1 MFLTISGC
9 AIQLLACNWLV
20 TRILPT
26 QSQQSQQ
33 SQHDYTVSQIISG
46 GFQIYL
52 IGIALYMMYIQST
65 SSFLFGIMFGYFL
78 YDLVNLVQK
87 PFGRTMY
94 AIHGHHIG
102 SILFM
107 GHLYLYTPY
116 DPVMYPIMLLILES
130 SSLLL
135 NVVGLLKQIA
145 DPVYHKVIQLVT
157 VVLYGIS
164 RIVMFP
170 LWIYVF
176 GRQHMI
182 QGTFDTAIGIAIGA
196 CVFANSIFAVW
207 FYKLLL
213 KYLKK

>member
-1 MFLTISGC
+1 MLLTALGF
-9 AIQLLACNWLV
+9 ATGLEACNWLV
-20 TRILPT
+20 TRIMPT
-26 QSQQSQQ
+26 QSQQ

-52 IGIALYMMYIQST
+52 IGISFYMMYIQST
-65 SSFLFGIMFGYFL
+65 STFLYEIMAGYFI
-78 YDLVNLVQK
+78 YDLLTLLRK

-107 GHLYLYTPY
+107 GHLYLYTSY
-116 DPVMYPIMLLILES
+116 DPLMYPLLLVILES

-135 NVVGLLKQIA
+135 NVVGLLKQMA
-145 DPVYHKVIQLVT
+145 DPVHHKSIQLAT
-157 VVLYGIS
+157 VVLYGLS
-164 RIVMFP
+164 RIVLFP
-170 LWIYVF
+170 LWIYMF

-182 QGTFDTAIGIAIGA
+182 QGTFDTAIGIVIGA